1 MKIDVVVVL
10 YNPTDAIIRNSI
22 SYAQHFDKL
31 FIIDNSE
38 KLNFDIKIFE
48 KYNNITYFKMNGNE
62 GIASALNKGTEMAI
76 NDSADFCLTMDQDS
90 FFPYDRLTDIK
101 KILSGGEIAQY
112 GIVGLEL
119 NKEQYKNTKLV
130 NVNWWLT
137 SGNFINLNNFKKLE
151 KRFDDRLFIDAV
163 DCAICYSFRK
173 IGLKIAYIEG
183 ISITHTIGNPQK
195 RKFLNKEFTLMN
207 YSPIRYYYIF
217 RNNVFLYRTDKKAF
231 KENFKSL
238 LFSFLPKVLFFEKNK
253 TKKLKA
259 IFRGIKDGVKSNLGK
274 SKYTFN

>member
-1 MKIDVVVVL
+1 MKIDVVIIL
-10 YNPTDAIIRNSI
+10 YNPTDAIICNSI
-22 SYAQHFDKL
+22 SYAKYFNRV

-38 KLNFDIKIFE
+38 KPNFDIKILE
-48 KYNNITYFKMNGNE
+48 KYNNITYFKMRGNE

-76 NDSADFCLTMDQDS
+76 NDNADFCLTMDQDS
-90 FFPYDRLTDIK
+90 FFPYNRLNDIK
-101 KILSGGEIAQY
+101 NILSSPEVEQY

-119 NKEQYKNTKLV
+119 NKKQSENIKLI
-130 NVNWWLT
+130 NVNWLLT
-137 SGNFINLNNFKKLE
+137 SGNFINLNNFKKLDN
-151 KRFDDRLFIDAV
+151 RFDNRLFIDAV

-183 ISITHTIGNPQK
+183 ISIRHTIGNPQK

-217 RNNVFLYRTDKKAF
+217 RNNIFLYRTDKKAF

-238 LFSFLPKVLFFEKNK
+238 FFSFLPKVLFFEKNK

-259 IFRGIKDGVKSNLGK
+259 IFRGIKDGVKSKLGK
-274 SKYTFN
+274 CKHTFN